1 MNSIQATFS
10 QEIVPLVKQKGYSLT
25 LLQQTMQPLDRHYM
39 SVQWTNWFTY
49 WTNVTPLRDILIIV
63 IIHFLKTIMITLL
76 PGSSYFSNNFL
87 SR

>member
-1 MNSIQATFS
+1 MNNIQATFS
-10 QEIVPLVKQKGYSLT
+10 PEIVPLVKQKGYSLT

-39 SVQWTNWFTY
+39 SVQSTY

-63 IIHFLKTIMITLL
+63 IIHFLNTIIITLL
-76 PGSSYFSNNFL
+76 PGSYFCNNFP